1 MMKDRE
7 ILLKK
12 ISTYAFAIYEYR
24 LYLDTHPDC
33 AVTIAKIAES
43 EEKLRPLVKEYE
55 SKYGPLRMMNDNP
68 KKWTWVNDPWP
79 WEGE

>member
-1 MMKDRE
+1 MVTERE

-12 ISTYAFAIYEYR
+12 ISTYSSAIHEYR

-33 AVTIAKIAES
+33 EVTIRKIKEY
-43 EEKLRPLVKEYE
+43 EEKLHPLVKEYE
-55 SKYGPLRMMNDNP
+55 AKYGPLRKSNDNS

-79 WEGE
+79 WEGV

>member
-1 MMKDRE
+1 MTSRE

-12 ISTYAFAIYEYR
+12 ISTYSFAIYEYR
-24 LYLDTHPDC
+24 LYLDTHPRC
-33 AVTIAKIAES
+33 AVTIAKI
-43 EEKLRPLVKEYE
+43 KEYE
-55 SKYGPLRMMNDNP
+55 DKLYPLIEEYEKKYGPLRKSNDNA

>member
-1 MMKDRE
+1 MTSRE

-24 LYLDTHPDC
+24 LFLDTHPKDEKM
-33 AVTIAKIAES
+33 IAKIAEC
-43 EEKLRPLVKEYE
+43 EEKLRPLK
-55 SKYGPLRMMNDNP
+55 MNNDNM